1 MDPIPAKKPLTLCL
15 AVDSGRV
22 LLGMKKRGFGAGRW
36 NGFGGKLAP
45 GETIEQAARRE
56 MLEEAGVE
64 IVTMERVARMEFEW
78 QGNPVLH
85 EVHLF
90 RVDTFEG
97 TPVETE
103 EMRPQWFTHDQIPFD
118 TMWPDDPLWFP
129 FFLAGKTFT
138 VKILF
143 GAEDRILSCELTE
156 TDIY

>member
-1 MDPIPAKKPLTLCL
+1 MDPISTKKPLTLCL
-15 AVDSGRV
+15 AVDSNRV

-45 GETIEQAARRE
+45 GENIEQAARRE
-56 MLEEAGVE
+56 MLEEAGVT
-64 IVTMERVARMEFEW
+64 IGAMERVARMEFEW
-78 QGNPVLH
+78 QGNPVIH

-90 RVDTFEG
+90 RVDTFDG

-129 FFLAGKTFT
+129 LFLAGKNFIA
-138 VKILF
+138 KILF
-143 GAEDRILSCELTE
+143 GPEDRILSCELTE
-156 TDIY
+156 TDTF